1 MCGAHIYTSS
11 VRRNMTRICYLS
23 KRCGI
28 LIPLPTG
35 CIMSSEENIALIKCY
50 YQYFGGAIKLLEHN
64 DKQAFIES
72 FQRSGALFR
81 HLRPALL
88 GGEL

>member
-1 MCGAHIYTSS
+1 
-11 VRRNMTRICYLS
+11 
-23 KRCGI
+23 
-28 LIPLPTG
+28 
-35 CIMSSEENIALIKCY
+35 MSSEENIALIKCY